1 MKMEDKILK
10 EAETICEE
18 MFPNDDER
26 KCLLHHHLA
35 VFADL
40 VEVVA
45 LRMFREELSLTE
57 SYPNY
62 LPEEIKHG

>member
-1 MKMEDKILK
+1 MEDMILK
-10 EAETICEE
+10 EAEIICEE
-18 MFPNDDER
+18 MFPNDEMGQ
-26 KCLLHHHLA
+26 CLLHHHLA
-35 VFADL
+35 MFADL

-45 LRMFREELSLTE
+45 LRRFREELNMTE